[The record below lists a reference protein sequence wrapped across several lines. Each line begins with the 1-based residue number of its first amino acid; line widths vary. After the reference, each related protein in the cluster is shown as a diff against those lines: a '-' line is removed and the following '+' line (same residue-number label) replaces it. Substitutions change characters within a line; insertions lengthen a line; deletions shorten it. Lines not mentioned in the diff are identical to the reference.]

1 MTIKQ
6 NSAKQLTEKKKKTKE
21 ELEVL
26 LEETKKKSKQRAQ
39 KIRNL
44 QTERAVLVGK
54 NQRLEEAKQSLE
66 QNVATLEEA
75 KKNLELELSEL
86 QMTYATTKKNLESQ
100 LDLANKRLVATTEN
114 YEKKLHEEQQAKAEV
129 EKANENLKLDIE
141 KLNAH
146 WKGEVLAAMKA
157 DVKAQKLK
165 DDAELAAMKKSMQEK
180 YDDLNSKFKQERQ
193 MKEDLDKRRIELEN
207 KVADLQVQL
216 DNHNMKEVD
225 LAEMKKNFFKGNN
238 KLHLIHIYIF
248 IKFFYSITKNFKTLR
263 GKCWL
268 K

>member
-100 LDLANKRLVATTEN
+100 LDLANKRLVAATEN

-238 KLHLIHIYIF
+238 KLHLIHIYI
-248 IKFFYSITKNFKTLR
+248 YS
-263 GKCWL
+263 
-268 K
+268 